1 MNEFST
7 ARPRVVAD
15 LGRQR
20 MPRVDPKSITI
31 VALGV
36 LWASVGLGIGWA
48 VAWDAPALSA
58 SRWWTAVVIGVFFL
72 IGERL
77 MLHVE
82 YRREALT
89 VTLTE
94 VPTALALVFLDLP
107 TALAVRV
114 GISALL
120 FIVVQR
126 QQAVKAFYNLGLQ
139 MCSLGV
145 GFAIFHAAV
154 DGQRWTE
161 ERFLWLFVAVSVV
174 TVIDSLLVIV
184 AISVMEGHF
193 LSKLSDELR
202 GGTPRVLLSAVT
214 GTIAAALALAWPLVA
229 FTLLLPILGVW
240 SLLRTNARTAQRLRD
255 LEQLQELNASLGESL
270 HRSEIA
276 AVAVGQI
283 KRLLRAER
291 VAVVLFDMG
300 DLGSHIASSGDLM
313 NDLPQT
319 GDEIRWLPYIE
330 GPAALVEPAEL
341 AASGIAIASLPG
353 NVLVAPIRD
362 GSHAV
367 GLLVVADRTGAAEA
381 FDESDLL
388 RVEAIVDRVGLALR
402 NAMLLERIEYEAW
415 HDALTDLPNR
425 TMFERRL
432 DEALDGGDPSG
443 RVGMLMLGVDRFG
456 EVNSTLGH
464 QVGDRVL
471 VELVARIRATVAPG
485 TLLARLAGDE
495 FGILLIDTDEKGL
508 METARRVLGAAERR
522 LSIGDFEVV
531 VTLSVGAALCPDA
544 TSNAALMLR
553 RSDMAM
559 HLAKANHSGAELYRG
574 ELDQRTPDRLSML
587 GDLKLALEH
596 GNLDVHF
603 QPKVD
608 LSTGRIV
615 GAEALVR
622 WNHPQRG
629 FVPPIEFVQLAENT
643 GLITSLTD
651 QVLRKSIS
659 TIRLL
664 NDLGFHL
671 DVSLNL
677 STIDLLD
684 DLLAGRVERILADN
698 GVPPDQLTL
707 EITETALLS
716 DSARTLQTAEALRR
730 LGAHLSIDDFGTGYS
745 SFSYL
750 RVLPVSEL
758 KVDRSFVTNLL
769 EDERDEVIVR
779 STIDLGHNLGLRVV
793 AEGVEDMATLDRLRL
808 LGCDLVQ
815 GYGIAK
821 PMPFDRFLVF
831 LNSGGY
837 EPNRLMSQPG
847 PATAFAPR
855 IISAS

>member
-1 MNEFST
+1 
-7 ARPRVVAD
+7 VVL
-15 LGRQR
+15 LGAG
-20 MPRVDPKSITI
+20 
-31 VALGV
+31 VAAL
-36 LWASVGLGIGWA
+36 GLGIAHLGAWWAAPPKVEPWWVVVLIA
-48 VAWDAPALSA
+48 VAFVA
-58 SRWWTAVVIGVFFL
+58 
-72 IGERL
+72 GEQL
-77 MLHVE
+77 ALHVE
-82 YRREALT
+82 FRRDALT

-94 VPTALALVFLDLP
+94 VPTALALMFLPLP
-107 TALAVRV
+107 TALLARLAASLVVLAVILRQRPTKV
-114 GISALL
+114 LFNLCLQTGSLSLGYATLFALRSGPWTEASFLDLLLAVMVVTTVDALAVVVVISL
-120 FIVVQR
+120 
-126 QQAVKAFYNLGLQ
+126 YEGNLGSML
-139 MCSLGV
+139 
-145 GFAIFHAAV
+145 
-154 DGQRWTE
+154 RE
-161 ERFLWLFVAVSVV
+161 EVHSGLPRTLITSV
-174 TVIDSLLVIV
+174 T
-184 AISVMEGHF
+184 A
-193 LSKLSDELR
+193 
-202 GGTPRVLLSAVT
+202 
-214 GTIAAALALAWPLVA
+214 TIAAALATAWPVVA
-229 FTLLLPILGVW
+229 LALIVPIVGVW
-240 SLLRTNARTAQRLRD
+240 SVLRSNAQTRQRLRD

-276 AVAVGQI
+276 SVAVGQI

-300 DLGSHIASSGDLM
+300 DLGAHIASTGELM

-319 GDEIRWLPYIE
+319 ADEIRWLPFIE
-330 GPAALVEPAEL
+330 APAAVVEPDEF
-341 AASGIAIASLPG
+341 AALGIVIDSSSG
-353 NVLVAPIRD
+353 NTLVAPIRT

-367 GLLVVADRTGAAEA
+367 GLLVVAERAGISDA
-381 FDESDLL
+381 FDDSDLL
-388 RVEAIVDRVGLALR
+388 RAATIVDRLGMALR
-402 NAMLLERIEYEAW
+402 NAMLLERIEHEAW
-415 HDALTDLPNR
+415 HDSLTDLPNR

-432 DEALDGGDPSG
+432 DEALDGGNPTG

-471 VELVARIRATVAPG
+471 VELAARIRATVAPG
-485 TLLARLAGDE
+485 TLVARLAGDE
-495 FGILLIDTDEKGL
+495 FGILLVDIDEHEL
-508 METARRVLGAAERR
+508 MEMARRVVGAAERR
-522 LSIGDFEVV
+522 LNIGDFEVV

-544 TSNAALMLR
+544 ASNAALMLR
-553 RSDMAM
+553 RADMAM
-559 HLAKANHSGAELYRG
+559 HLAKTNHSGAEIYRG
-574 ELDQRTPDRLSML
+574 DLDQRTPERLSML

-608 LSTGRIV
+608 LRSGRIV

-643 GLITSLTD
+643 GLITTLTD

-707 EITETALLS
+707 EITETALLA

-730 LGAHLSIDDFGTGYS
+730 LGTHLSIDDFGTGYS

-837 EPNRLMSQPG
+837 EPNRLISQPA
-847 PATAFAPR
+847 PAPSFTPR
-855 IISAS
+855 IVSTS

>member
-1 MNEFST
+1 MS
-7 ARPRVVAD
+7 RPRQQRPDGHATLLVSGDSTWKRTACVVL
-15 LGRQR
+15 LGF
-20 MPRVDPKSITI
+20 S
-31 VALGV
+31 VAAL
-36 LWASVGLGIGWA
+36 GLGIAHLGAWGSAPPKVEPWWMVALIA
-48 VAWDAPALSA
+48 VAFVA
-58 SRWWTAVVIGVFFL
+58 
-72 IGERL
+72 GEQL
-77 MLHVE
+77 ALHVE
-82 YRREALT
+82 FRRDALT

-94 VPTALALVFLDLP
+94 VPTALALMFLPLP
-107 TALAVRV
+107 TALLARLAASLVVLVIILRQRPTKV
-114 GISALL
+114 L
-120 FIVVQR
+120 FNVCVQTGS
-126 QQAVKAFYNLGLQ
+126 L
-139 MCSLGV
+139 SLGYATL
-145 GFAIFHAAV
+145 FA
-154 DGQRWTE
+154 
-161 ERFLWLFVAVSVV
+161 
-174 TVIDSLLVIV
+174 
-184 AISVMEGHF
+184 
-193 LSKLSDELR
+193 LR
-202 GGTPRVLLSAVT
+202 GGPWTEASFLDLLLAVMVVTTVDALAVVLVISLHEGQFLDKLRDEVHSGLPRTLITSVT
-214 GTIAAALALAWPLVA
+214 ATIAAALATAWPVVA
-229 FTLLLPILGVW
+229 LALIVPIVGVW
-240 SLLRTNARTAQRLRD
+240 SVLRSNAQTRQRLRD

-276 AVAVGQI
+276 SVAVGQI

-300 DLGSHIASSGDLM
+300 DLGAHIASTGELM

-319 GDEIRWLPYIE
+319 ADEIRWLPFIE
-330 GPAALVEPAEL
+330 APAAVVEPDEF
-341 AASGIAIASLPG
+341 AALGIVIDSLSG
-353 NVLVAPIRD
+353 NTLVAPIRT

-367 GLLVVADRTGAAEA
+367 GLLVVAERAGISDA
-381 FDESDLL
+381 FDDSDLL
-388 RVEAIVDRVGLALR
+388 RAATIVDRLGMALR
-402 NAMLLERIEYEAW
+402 NAMLLERIEHEAW
-415 HDALTDLPNR
+415 HDSLTDLPNR

-432 DEALDGGDPSG
+432 DEALDGGNPTG

-485 TLLARLAGDE
+485 TLVARLAGDE
-495 FGILLIDTDEKGL
+495 FGILLIDIDEHEL
-508 METARRVLGAAERR
+508 MEMARRVVGAAERR
-522 LSIGDFEVV
+522 LNIGDFEVV

-544 TSNAALMLR
+544 ASNAALMLR
-553 RSDMAM
+553 RADMAM
-559 HLAKANHSGAELYRG
+559 HLAKTNHSGAEIYRG
-574 ELDQRTPDRLSML
+574 DLDQRTPERLSML

-643 GLITSLTD
+643 GLITALTD

-671 DVSLNL
+671 QVSLNL

-707 EITETALLS
+707 EITETALLA

-730 LGAHLSIDDFGTGYS
+730 LGTHLSIDDFGTGYS
-745 SFSYL
+745 SFRYL

-815 GYGIAK
+815 GYGIAR

-837 EPNRLMSQPG
+837 EPNRLISQPASA
-847 PATAFAPR
+847 PSFTPR
-855 IISAS
+855 IVSAS

>member
-1 MNEFST
+1 MNS
-7 ARPRVVAD
+7 P
-15 LGRQR
+15 RQR
-20 MPRVDPKSITI
+20 RRRGSATPRTLRATTGQRTVF
-31 VALGV
+31 VLVLGLGVAALG
-36 LWASVGLGIGWA
+36 LGAARLGAWWA
-48 VAWDAPALSA
+48 APPKVEP
-58 SRWWTAVVIGVFFL
+58 WWVVVIIAAAFVA
-72 IGERL
+72 GEQL
-77 MLHVE
+77 VLHVE
-82 YRREALT
+82 FRRDALT

-94 VPTALALVFLDLP
+94 VPTALALMFLPLPVALIARLAASLVVLIGIFRQHPTKAFFNLLLQAGSLSLGYAVLFALRSGPWNEASFIDLF
-107 TALAVRV
+107 AAVV
-114 GISALL
+114 VVTSVDALL
-120 FIVVQR
+120 VV
-126 QQAVKAFYNLGLQ
+126 VVI
-139 MCSLGV
+139 SL
-145 GFAIFHAAV
+145 H
-154 DGQRWTE
+154 
-161 ERFLWLFVAVSVV
+161 
-174 TVIDSLLVIV
+174 
-184 AISVMEGHF
+184 EGHF
-193 LSKLSDELR
+193 LDKLRDEVRSGL
-202 GGTPRVLLSAVT
+202 PRTLITSVT
-214 GTIAAALALAWPLVA
+214 ATIAAALATAWPVLSMALLV
-229 FTLLLPILGVW
+229 PVLGVW
-240 SLLRTNARTAQRLRD
+240 SVLRANARTRQQLRD
-255 LEQLQELNASLGESL
+255 LEQLQELSSSLGASL
-270 HRSEIA
+270 HRAEIA
-276 AVAVGQI
+276 SVTVREVQ
-283 KRLLRAER
+283 RLLRADR

-300 DLGSHIASSGDLM
+300 DLSSHIASCGELM
-313 NDLPQT
+313 KDLPQT
-319 GDEIRWLPYIE
+319 GDEIRWLPFIK
-330 GPAALVEPAEL
+330 GPATIVDAETFESMGMGVS
-341 AASGIAIASLPG
+341 APQG
-353 NVLVAPIRD
+353 NVIVAPISDD
-362 GSHAV
+362 GRPV
-367 GLLVVADRTGAAEA
+367 GLLVVAERSGVAEGFEEA
-381 FDESDLL
+381 DLL
-388 RVEAIVDRVGLALR
+388 RVDTIVDRVSLALR

-432 DEALDGGDPSG
+432 DEVLDAADPTG

-471 VELVARIRATVAPG
+471 VELVARMRATIPPG

-495 FGILLIDTDEKGL
+495 FGLILTDIDEQGL
-508 METARRVLGAAERR
+508 LDAARRVLQAAERR

-531 VTLSVGAALCPDA
+531 VTLSCGAALCPDA

-553 RSDMAM
+553 RADMAM
-559 HLAKANHSGAELYRG
+559 HQAKVSHSGVEMYRG
-574 ELDQRTPDRLSML
+574 DIDQRTPERLSML
-587 GDLKLALEH
+587 ADLKLALEH

-608 LSTGRIV
+608 LGTGRIV

-643 GLITSLTD
+643 GLITTLTD

-671 DVSLNL
+671 GVSLNL

-684 DLLAGRVERILADN
+684 ELLAGRVERILADN

-707 EITETALLS
+707 EITETALLA
-716 DSARTLQTAEALRR
+716 DSNRTLQTAESLRR
-730 LGAHLSIDDFGTGYS
+730 LGTHLSIDDFGTGYS

-758 KVDRSFVTNLL
+758 KVDRAFVMNLL
-769 EDERDEVIVR
+769 DDERDEVIVR

-837 EPNRLMSQPG
+837 EPNRMIASAAP
-847 PATAFAPR
+847 PATFNPR